1 MNVSSIICEYPLPL
15 DKSELDLESQDFE
28 GIEWDELSF
37 DTFCFLNEEEFQ
49 RSSYLISEDGFFYER
64 TFNLELVRNKND
76 ELVTKEFDAGLT
88 KQDFTGE
95 ITFGTEIFGENHD
108 YEIIFK
114 TLFFKG
120 DLKELELDH
129 FSKRDNSKRRE
140 AAKKIQREVQLH
152 QRKKRNPIYLFVS
165 AFKFVVGSLIEIPKW
180 ILFKTFAVVL
190 KLELWS
196 KVR

>member
-1 MNVSSIICEYPLPL
+1 MIPVSNIICEYPLPL
-15 DKSELDLESQDFE
+15 NEVVPNEEDQDFD
-28 GIEWDELSF
+28 GIDWSELSF
-37 DTFCFLNEEEFQ
+37 DTFSFFNDSEFEK
-49 RSSYLISEDGFFYER
+49 SSYLISEDGLFYEHV
-64 TFNLELVRNKND
+64 FNIELVRNEQD
-76 ELVTKEFDAGLT
+76 DLVPKETDAGLT
-88 KQDFTGE
+88 RQDFTGE

-140 AAKKIQREVQLH
+140 TAKKVQRKVKLH

-180 ILFKTFAVVL
+180 ILL
-190 KLELWS
+190 K
-196 KVR
+196 

>member
-1 MNVSSIICEYPLPL
+1 MKKLLLIIFSFYIFFSIANAAEKKDCK
-15 DKSELDLESQDFE
+15 D
-28 GIEWDELSF
+28 
-37 DTFCFLNEEEFQ
+37 
-49 RSSYLISEDGFFYER
+49 
-64 TFNLELVRNKND
+64 
-76 ELVTKEFDAGLT
+76 
-88 KQDFTGE
+88 
-95 ITFGTEIFGENHD
+95 
-108 YEIIFK
+108 FK
-114 TLFFKG
+114 TLFIKG

-196 KVR
+196 KTR